1 LLASELHA
9 SSPDQSVHSRFLVP
23 SGHACMP
30 PVLLNVTQTVRS
42 SPTVSPPGALVGFV
56 RYYALMDQGSG
67 ASHVLGLLVSIIVCG
82 EGIQRVVRISLERW
96 FP

>member
-1 LLASELHA
+1 MTHT
-9 SSPDQSVHSRFLVP
+9 D
-23 SGHACMP
+23 
-30 PVLLNVTQTVRS
+30 RS